1 MQDHWLTLRGLQEK
15 PVPVPDLERSQTEWL
30 KACLLR
36 NQATRFGCRHAFGQ
50 IDGIR
55 AYRQHVP
62 LHRHED
68 LAPWIASM
76 AEGEADILF
85 KGRAVA
91 FEQTGGSSGGSKLI
105 PYSESS
111 LEDIRTAMLPWLGNL
126 IAAHGIDR
134 GSLYLSLSPATR
146 QPVDTAGGVPI
157 GLPDAAYL
165 GPLAGTALMALSVV
179 PAWVGGIA
187 DISQWQLATLYWLT
201 RQQGLS
207 LISVWSPS
215 FFLQLLQGLE
225 VRRLDLMELLGHG
238 GSIDSQ
244 SLPADGESKK
254 RLQRYL
260 QTHDTRRLWPGLK
273 LVSCWM
279 DGTSEKMAKALRQ
292 RLPHASFQGK
302 GLLATEGV
310 TTVPNR
316 NGLPLLAVRS
326 GFYEFL
332 QESGDVR
339 CAWELDEG
347 QSYEVVL
354 TTAGGLYRYRTGDR
368 VRYTGRVDGVPE
380 LHFLGRCDLTSDLV
394 GEKLD
399 ESFAAQCLEGVPGF
413 GMLAPVQGETPH
425 YTLIIASEVAARM
438 TTTQFD
444 AIESRLKSNPQ
455 YAYARRL
462 GQLGPLT
469 LTNHPDP
476 LGVFTAYASM
486 RQRLGDVKVPALLPP
501 TLETERFMEDLT

>member
-1 MQDHWLTLRGLQEK
+1 MQDHWLTLRGMQGK
-15 PVPVPDLERSQTEWL
+15 PLAEPDLERSQTEWL

-36 NQATRFGCRHAFGQ
+36 NQATHFGHRHAFDR

-55 AYRQHVP
+55 AYRQQVP

-68 LAPWIASM
+68 LAPWIARM
-76 AEGEADILF
+76 AEGEVDILF
-85 KGRAVA
+85 KGRTVA

-111 LEDIRTAMLPWLGNL
+111 LEDIRKAMLPWLGNL
-126 IAAHGIDR
+126 IATHGIDS

-146 QPVDTAGGVPI
+146 QHFSTAGGIPV

-165 GPLAGTALMALSVV
+165 GPLAGSALLALSAV

-187 DISQWQLATLYWLT
+187 YISQWQLATLYWLT
-201 RQQGLS
+201 RQQALS
-207 LISVWSPS
+207 LISLWSPS
-215 FFLQLLQGLE
+215 FFLQLLKGLE
-225 VRRLDLMELLGHG
+225 LRRSELMELLGHG
-238 GSIDSQ
+238 GSIAGQ
-244 SLPADGESKK
+244 SLPADRESKT

-260 QTHDTRRLWPGLK
+260 QSHDTRRLWPGLK

-279 DGTSEKMAKALRQ
+279 DGTSAKMAKALRQ

-310 TTVPNR
+310 TTVPDR
-316 NGLPLLAVRS
+316 NGVPLLALHS

-332 QESGDVR
+332 QEIGDIR

-347 QSYEVVL
+347 QTYEVVL

-368 VRYTGRVDGVPE
+368 VRYNGRVDGVPE

-394 GEKLD
+394 GEKLG
-399 ESFAAQCLEGVPGF
+399 ESFAAQCLEGVSGF
-413 GMLAPVQGETPH
+413 GMLAPVQGATPH
-425 YTLIIASEVAARM
+425 YTLIVATEVAARM
-438 TTTQFD
+438 TTAQFD
-444 AIESRLKSNPQ
+444 AIECRLKSNPQ
-455 YAYARRL
+455 YAYARKL
-462 GQLGPLT
+462 GQLGTLT
-469 LTNHPDP
+469 LTSHPDP
-476 LGVFTAYASM
+476 LGVFTAHASM

-501 TLETERFMEDLT
+501 TVETERFMEDLT